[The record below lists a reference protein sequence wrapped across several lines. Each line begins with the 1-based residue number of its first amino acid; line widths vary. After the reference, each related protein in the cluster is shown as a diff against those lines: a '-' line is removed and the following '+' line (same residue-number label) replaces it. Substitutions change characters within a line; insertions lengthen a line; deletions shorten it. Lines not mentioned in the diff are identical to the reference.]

1 MEKYVKPNGT
11 KMQANLPIL
20 ISDNY
25 TKLNQDEVNHLNI
38 AIEQ

>member
-1 MEKYVKPNGT
+1 MLKPNGT

-25 TKLNQDEVNHLNI
+25 TNLNQDEVNNLNI